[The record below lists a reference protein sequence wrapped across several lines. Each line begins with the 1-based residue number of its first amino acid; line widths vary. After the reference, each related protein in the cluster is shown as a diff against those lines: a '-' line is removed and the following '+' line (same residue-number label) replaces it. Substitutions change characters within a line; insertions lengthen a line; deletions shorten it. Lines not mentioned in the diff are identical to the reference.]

1 MSLLAG
7 GHSGRGSDLLQLLL
21 DGGKVAQ
28 RLPAADGGRLL
39 VECARP
45 HLGDYVM
52 FDNCALNVLKFTSR
66 NFCQQT
72 LHVELPPG
80 NL

>member
-1 MSLLAG
+1 MSVSGASEIVINVSIILDAKENFLPLMVADFLLPVL
-7 GHSGRGSDLLQLLL
+7 GHIL
-21 DGGKVAQ
+21 
-28 RLPAADGGRLL
+28 
-39 VECARP
+39 EI
-45 HLGDYVM
+45 M
-52 FDNCALNVLKFTSR
+52 FDNCAQNVLKFTSR